1 MASAS
6 REQVSALS
14 HDHGVLPL
22 PCQLFIMSLY
32 LQIAYN
38 IDIVKS
44 NVPEALEIL
53 ADAVLNP
60 RFTTWEVAEQIVK
73 MEHDIKG
80 LKENP
85 QTVLL
90 EVTYQIPTCCDIWQ
104 PCSTCECAA
113 GKCMSQQAAHSSA
126 QHASKF
132 GKQGNSC
139 CYQNTNHN
147 CLPRFS
153 ICKDVQLCGNWHPAV
168 IKSQDAVFVSHHSNQ
183 LVEAESV
190 S

>member
-1 MASAS
+1 M
-6 REQVSALS
+6 
-14 HDHGVLPL
+14 D
-22 PCQLFIMSLY
+22 

-73 MEHDIKG
+73 MEQDIKG

-90 EVTYQIPTCCDIWQ
+90 EVVPFYCIYRI
-104 PCSTCECAA
+104 AL
-113 GKCMSQQAAHSSA
+113 M
-126 QHASKF
+126 
-132 GKQGNSC
+132 
-139 CYQNTNHN
+139 
-147 CLPRFS
+147 
-153 ICKDVQLCGNWHPAV
+153 LCPV
-168 IKSQDAVFVSHHSNQ
+168 CP
-183 LVEAESV
+183 L
-190 S
+190 

>member
-1 MASAS
+1 M
-6 REQVSALS
+6 
-14 HDHGVLPL
+14 
-22 PCQLFIMSLY
+22 Y

-73 MEHDIKG
+73 MEQDIKG

-90 EVTYQIPTCCDIWQ
+90 EVIPSNCIYRIALAFC
-104 PCSTCECAA
+104 PVCALS
-113 GKCMSQQAAHSSA
+113 CILSA
-126 QHASKF
+126 
-132 GKQGNSC
+132 
-139 CYQNTNHN
+139 
-147 CLPRFS
+147 
-153 ICKDVQLCGNWHPAV
+153 V
-168 IKSQDAVFVSHHSNQ
+168 
-183 LVEAESV
+183 
-190 S
+190 